1 MSSQD
6 QDVLPPLPKVH
17 QIYLCYGV
25 CLLQGVGF
33 KTHTLREY
41 KEVDSGTMGSTLMV
55 CLLALAELPLKAVN
69 SSHFRAG
76 CSRANDWVSVTGKEE
91 NQTTHSAQL
100 NSIQLNSSI

>member
-25 CLLQGVGF
+25 CSLQRVGF
-33 KTHTLREY
+33 THTLREY
-41 KEVDSGTMGSTLMV
+41 KEVDSGTRGSTLMV
-55 CLLALAELPLKAVN
+55 CLLALAGLPLKAVN

-91 NQTTHSAQL
+91 NQTTHSDQL
-100 NSIQLNSSI
+100 NSIQLNNSI